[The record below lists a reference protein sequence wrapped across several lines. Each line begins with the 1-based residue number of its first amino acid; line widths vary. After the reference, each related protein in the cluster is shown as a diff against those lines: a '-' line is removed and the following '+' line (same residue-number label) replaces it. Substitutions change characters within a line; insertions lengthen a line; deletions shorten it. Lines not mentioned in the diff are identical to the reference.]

1 MKAEKKRKQGFFHKL
16 YRYRTLLLM
25 LLPSAALLI
34 VFCYL
39 PIGGLVMA
47 FKRFNY
53 RDGIFGSPWVGFE
66 NFKFFFA
73 SGKALSVTRNTALY
87 NLAFIVVNTVLE
99 ILFAVIL
106 SEMAGKWLKKITDR
120 KSVV

>member
-53 RDGIFGSPWVGFE
+53 RDGIFGSP
-66 NFKFFFA
+66 
-73 SGKALSVTRNTALY
+73 
-87 NLAFIVVNTVLE
+87 
-99 ILFAVIL
+99 
-106 SEMAGKWLKKITDR
+106 
-120 KSVV
+120 